1 MKKIL
6 FLCDGDNFPKGAFRF
21 IEKIRE
27 DESVV
32 VKGLF
37 FSHIVVEQMAPVGF
51 IPIAEPYVKLKEV
64 EKILILKSQ
73 EQFSK
78 ECGRHGIKYQIHPY
92 EGAWDLDLFV
102 RESRFADLVVISEE
116 LFCLDALNVQP
127 NYFMEETLR
136 ASECPVMVVPE
147 KFREIER
154 LAVAYDGGKEGMF
167 ALKQF
172 VYLFPKY
179 VDLPADFVH
188 IKSAEDDE
196 IPDRELLQEYTS
208 AHFEALYTSKLHFEP
223 KKYFSSWLEN
233 KKNVLLVTGSYSR
246 SAFSNLIRQSF
257 AGNVISSHICPIF
270 ISHFS

>member
-6 FLCDGDNFPKGAFRF
+6 FLCDGDNFPKGAFRL

-27 DESVV
+27 VESIL

-37 FSHIVVEQMAPVGF
+37 FSPPDFEQMVPLGF
-51 IPIAEPYVKLKEV
+51 IPVAETYVQIKKEEKL
-64 EKILILKSQ
+64 LIRKSQ
-73 EQFSK
+73 EQFLN
-78 ECGRHGIKYQIHPY
+78 ECEKHGMKYQIHSY
-92 EGAWDLDLFV
+92 EGVWNRDLFV
-102 RESRFADLVVISEE
+102 KESRFADLVIISEE

-136 ASECPVMVVPE
+136 ASECPVLVVPE
-147 KFREIER
+147 NFREIER

-172 VYLFPKY
+172 VYLFPDY

-188 IKSAEDDE
+188 IKNAEDDE
-196 IPDRELLQEYTS
+196 IPDRGLLQEYTS
-208 AHFEALYTSKLHFEP
+208 AHFEALYASRLHFDP

-246 SAFSNLIRQSF
+246 SAFSNLFKQSF
-257 AGNVISSHICPIF
+257 AENVISNHTCPIF
-270 ISHFS
+270 IAHFS